1 MYKEN
6 AGKGNRMLV
15 GQRQDEII
23 RIVEKKGS
31 VTLKELVEE
40 LHTSESTIRRDL
52 TELDQRG
59 ALRKVFGG
67 AIAIGSRR
75 NVTEES
81 VARRME
87 VFAEEKKQIGRCAAA
102 LIEPNDFVFIDG
114 GTTTGAMIPFISE
127 YSAIY
132 VTNAVS
138 HALELIRRYWGG
150 MLDCGATSFWEDFD
164 LDWTVDAGRID
175 ELPVP
180 GKKDI
185 HADFGAY
192 CYKGLRHSL
201 SHGWSCG
208 PAPFLSERVLGVR
221 FLAPGGRCVSVR
233 PDLGDLGYVRGRV
246 PTPYGL
252 ITVEAESS
260 GKVKVSLP
268 DGVTAQT

>member
-138 HALELIRRYWGG
+138 HALELIRRGFRVNLIGG
-150 MLDCGATSFWEDFD
+150 ELRATTEVVIGSAACEELYRYNFTKCFMGTNGVDY
-164 LDWTVDAGRID
+164 DAGFTTPDIGESMAKRSAMRNARECFVLCTTEKFNVIT
-175 ELPVP
+175 PV
-180 GKKDI
+180 KFADI
-185 HADFGAY
+185 GSA
-192 CYKGLRHSL
+192 K
-201 SHGWSCG
+201 
-208 PAPFLSERVLGVR
+208 V
-221 FLAPGGRCVSVR
+221 
-233 PDLGDLGYVRGRV
+233 
-246 PTPYGL
+246 
-252 ITVEAESS
+252 ITNRY
-260 GKVKVSLP
+260 P
-268 DGVTAQT
+268 DGWRGGPEFLIIAS